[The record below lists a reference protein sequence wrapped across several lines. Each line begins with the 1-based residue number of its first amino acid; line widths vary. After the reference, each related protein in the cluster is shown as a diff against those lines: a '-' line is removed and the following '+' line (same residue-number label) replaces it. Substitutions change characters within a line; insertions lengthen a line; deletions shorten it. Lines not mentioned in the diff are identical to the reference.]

1 MRIAITSLSARGE
14 SGIAVTLE
22 IFSEGHSQ
30 KETFLLDGRS
40 VADLGLKVGECSRE
54 TFDEIEHASSVC
66 AAKKKALF
74 LLGYGASSPK
84 NLARKLVMK
93 GISKEIATDAVKE
106 LLADGFLDP
115 REDARREAE
124 KCVSKHLGSKRIM
137 ATLYEK
143 GYTERDIKYALD
155 SLGADGVDYAE
166 ICIERI
172 KRSYA
177 VIPDTPDEKR
187 KLVSKLER
195 YGFTLTEIKEAF
207 NKIKA

>member
-22 IFSEGHSQ
+22 INSAEHSQ
-30 KETFLLDGRS
+30 RETFLLDGRA

-54 TFDEIEHASSVC
+54 VFEEIEHASRVC
-66 AAKKKALF
+66 TAKNKALF

-93 GISKEIATDAVKE
+93 GISKDIATDAVKE

-124 KCVSKHLGSKRIM
+124 KCVSKLLGRKRIT
-137 ATLYEK
+137 ATLFEK
-143 GYTERDIKYALD
+143 GYTERDIKYALA
-155 SLGADGVDYAE
+155 SIEADGVDYIELCA
-166 ICIERI
+166 ERI
-172 KRSYA
+172 RRSSTA
-177 VIPDTPDEKR
+177 IPDTPDEKR

>member
-22 IFSEGHSQ
+22 INSAEHSQ
-30 KETFLLDGRS
+30 RETFLLDGRA

-54 TFDEIEHASSVC
+54 VFEEIEHASRVC
-66 AAKKKALF
+66 TAKNKALF

-84 NLARKLVMK
+84 NLARKLVMN
-93 GISKEIATDAVKE
+93 GISKDIATDAVKE

-124 KCVSKHLGSKRIM
+124 KCVSKLLGRKRIT
-137 ATLYEK
+137 ATLFEK
-143 GYTERDIKYALD
+143 GYTERYIKYALA
-155 SLGADGVDYAE
+155 SIEADGVDYIELCA
-166 ICIERI
+166 ERI
-172 KRSYA
+172 RRSSTA
-177 VIPDTPDEKR
+177 IPDTPNEKR

>member
-22 IFSEGHSQ
+22 INSAEHSQ
-30 KETFLLDGRS
+30 RETFLLDGRA

-54 TFDEIEHASSVC
+54 VFEEIEHASRVC
-66 AAKKKALF
+66 TAKNKALF

-93 GISKEIATDAVKE
+93 GISKDIATDAVKE
-106 LLADGFLDP
+106 LLADRFLDP

-124 KCVSKHLGSKRIM
+124 KCVSKLLGRKRIT
-137 ATLYEK
+137 ATLFEK
-143 GYTERDIKYALD
+143 GYTERDIKYALA
-155 SLGADGVDYAE
+155 SIEADGVDYIELCA
-166 ICIERI
+166 ERI
-172 KRSYA
+172 RRSSTA
-177 VIPDTPDEKR
+177 IPDTPDEKR

-195 YGFTLTEIKEAF
+195 YGFSLTEIKEAF

>member
-22 IFSEGHSQ
+22 IFSGEHSQ
-30 KETFLLDGRS
+30 KETFLLDGRA

-54 TFDEIEHASSVC
+54 VFEDIEHASKVC

-93 GISKEIATDAVKE
+93 GISKDIATDAVKE
-106 LLADGFLDP
+106 LLADRFIDP

-124 KCVSKHLGSKRIM
+124 KCVSKLLGRKRIT

-155 SLGADGVDYAE
+155 SLEADGVDYTE
-166 ICIERI
+166 ICAERI
-172 KRSYA
+172 KKSFTF
-177 VIPDTPDEKR
+177 IPDTPDEKR

-195 YGFTLTEIKEAF
+195 YGFTLTEIKEAI

>member
-22 IFSEGHSQ
+22 INSAEHSQ
-30 KETFLLDGRS
+30 RETFLLDGRA

-54 TFDEIEHASSVC
+54 VFEEIEHASRVC
-66 AAKKKALF
+66 TAKNKALF

-93 GISKEIATDAVKE
+93 GISKDIATDAVKE

-124 KCVSKHLGSKRIM
+124 KCVSKLLGRKRIT
-137 ATLYEK
+137 ATLFEK
-143 GYTERDIKYALD
+143 GYTERDIKYALA
-155 SLGADGVDYAE
+155 SIEADGVDYIELCA
-166 ICIERI
+166 ERI
-172 KRSYA
+172 RRSGTA
-177 VIPDTPDEKR
+177 IPDTPDEKR

>member
-22 IFSEGHSQ
+22 MFSGEHSQ
-30 KETFLLDGRS
+30 KETFLLDGRA
-40 VADLGLKVGECSRE
+40 VADLGLKVGECTRE
-54 TFDEIEHASSVC
+54 IFEEIEHSSKVC

-84 NLARKLVMK
+84 NLVRKLVMK
-93 GISKEIATDAVKE
+93 GISKDIATDAVKE
-106 LLADGFLDP
+106 LLADRFIDP

-124 KCVSKHLGSKRIM
+124 RCVSKLLGRKRIT

-143 GYTERDIKYALD
+143 GYTDRDVKYALG
-155 SLGADGVDYAE
+155 SLEADGVDYIE
-166 ICIERI
+166 LCVEKIRRICQ
-172 KRSYA
+172 A
-177 VIPDTPDEKR
+177 IPNSPDEKR

-207 NKIKA
+207 LLLK